1 MEMKNETP
9 ILTVEKLV
17 KRFGGLV
24 AVDNLSFTVQ
34 QGEILGVIGPN
45 GAGKTTLANVV
56 SGLYPPS
63 EGRIFFRGKDVTEL
77 DAHQRCRLGISRT
90 FQLMRPIRDFTVLE
104 NVMVS
109 ALFGKELDLKSA
121 QNRAREV
128 CEFVG
133 LKRLK
138 IPIESATVL
147 ELKKME
153 IARALASGPQL
164 VFLDEVMAGLNVDET
179 SEMIET
185 VKRINAS
192 GITVIVIEH
201 VMSVIKELTH
211 RVIVLDRGRIIAEG
225 SYEEVSRQPEVISAY
240 LGEEE

>member
-1 MEMKNETP
+1 MRNETS
-9 ILTVEKLV
+9 ILIVEKLT

-34 QGEILGVIGPN
+34 QGEVLGVIGPN
-45 GAGKTTLANVV
+45 GAGKTTLTNVV
-56 SGLYPPS
+56 SGLYAPS
-63 EGRIFFRGKDVTEL
+63 EGRIFFQGEDVTDLE
-77 DAHQRCRLGISRT
+77 AHQRCHLGISRT
-90 FQLMRPIRDFTVLE
+90 FQLMRPIKEFTVLE

-109 ALFGKELDLKSA
+109 ALFGKGLDLKSA
-121 QNRAREV
+121 QNKAREV

-133 LKRLK
+133 LKRPN
-138 IPIESATVL
+138 IPVESATVL

-153 IARALASGPQL
+153 IARALASSPQL

-179 SEMIET
+179 NEMIET
-185 VKRINAS
+185 VKKINAS

>member
-1 MEMKNETP
+1 MKNETP

>member
-1 MEMKNETP
+1 MKNETP

-77 DAHQRCRLGISRT
+77 NAHQRCRLGISRT

>member
-1 MEMKNETP
+1 MRNEPP
-9 ILTVEKLV
+9 ILTVEKLI

-34 QGEILGVIGPN
+34 QGEVLGVIGPN
-45 GAGKTTLANVV
+45 GAGKTTLTNVV
-56 SGLYPPS
+56 SGLYRPS
-63 EGRIFFRGKDVTEL
+63 EGRIFFQGKDVTEL

-90 FQLMRPIRDFTVLE
+90 FQLMRPIREFTILE

-109 ALFGKELDLKSA
+109 ALFGKGLDLKSA

-179 SEMIET
+179 NEMIET
-185 VKRINAS
+185 VKKINAS
-192 GITVIVIEH
+192 GVTVIVIEH
-201 VMSVIKELTH
+201 VMNVIKELTH

-225 SYEEVSRQPEVISAY
+225 SYEEVSHQPEVISAY

>member
-77 DAHQRCRLGISRT
+77 NAHQRCRLGISRT

-225 SYEEVSRQPEVISAY
+225 SYEEVSYQPEVISAY

>member
-1 MEMKNETP
+1 MKNETP

-34 QGEILGVIGPN
+34 QGEVLGVIGPN
-45 GAGKTTLANVV
+45 GAGKTTLINVV

-90 FQLMRPIRDFTVLE
+90 FQLMRPIKEFTVLE

-153 IARALASGPQL
+153 IARALASSPQL

-179 SEMIET
+179 NEMIET
-185 VKRINAS
+185 VKKINAS

-225 SYEEVSRQPEVISAY
+225 SYEEVSYQPEVISAY